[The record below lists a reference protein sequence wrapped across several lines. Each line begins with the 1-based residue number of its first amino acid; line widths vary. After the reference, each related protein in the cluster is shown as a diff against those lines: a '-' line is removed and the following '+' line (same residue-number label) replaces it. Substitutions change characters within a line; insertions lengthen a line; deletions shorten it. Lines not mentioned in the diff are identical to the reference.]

1 MCPKAADITSE
12 WVENQRV
19 RRELKTRRSLLV
31 PRDAPRPSASVG
43 ALDAEPAGCFLGL
56 FQLGL
61 QQQLV
66 RSLDDFVEASKPE
79 TSCLLPP
86 AGSPTDRLA
95 EENTGFR
102 DQGPRTRC

>member
-1 MCPKAADITSE
+1 MCQKAADITSE
-12 WVENQRV
+12 GAENQRV
-19 RRELKTRRSLLV
+19 RQELKTRRSLLV

-43 ALDAEPAGCFLGL
+43 ALDAEPASCFLGL

-66 RSLDDFVEASKPE
+66 RSLGDFVEASKPK
-79 TSCLLPP
+79 TFCLLPP

-102 DQGPRTRC
+102 DQGPQTQC